1 MELTCII
8 MLVVFL
14 CYKHCLLYG
23 VGYCFSSHKDTDKFK
38 LLVNVYSSFY
48 ATEFKECFSLFD
60 GDNDGMVTEKELGL
74 IMRSLGENITHVEI
88 AAFMKKAG

>member
-1 MELTCII
+1 M
-8 MLVVFL
+8 
-14 CYKHCLLYG
+14 
-23 VGYCFSSHKDTDKFK
+23 DKFK
-38 LLVNVYSSFY
+38 LLVNVYTSSY

-60 GDNDGMVTEKELGL
+60 GDSDGMVTENELGL